1 MQPPE
6 GERPPQAPKA
16 PIQGVAELSSGF
28 FAAIVDRP
36 VAVLMVFVAAAVFGY
51 VSYAQLPL
59 TLMPDLSYPSLTV
72 RTDYSGAA
80 PEEVEAQVSRPIEE
94 SLSTTDGLVGI
105 ESRSRAELSDV
116 VLTFTWGTDMAA
128 ASQGVRE
135 RLQTTWLGEGPDRPL
150 ILHYDPSLDPILR
163 IALSVEAA
171 PGKEEQA
178 LLSLR
183 ELADRE
189 VKRELEAIDGVAA
202 VRVRGGLERQV
213 LVELRE
219 DWMQA
224 RGVTLAQVQNTLL
237 TENVN
242 IAGGAI
248 REGDTEFLI
257 RTLNQ
262 LSQVAEV
269 ADLEVLRADGVRVP
283 ISEVA
288 QVREAFKERKVVS
301 HLDGYEAVEL
311 EIFKEADANIV
322 SVAEAVQARL
332 GEVGQAEA
340 RKDLPPE
347 MVAMMG
353 PVGLVETLPPGVS
366 LAVLDNQAQ
375 FIKDAISNLRSTAV
389 LGGFLAVLILFFFLR
404 NLRATAII
412 ATAIPVS
419 VIATFAALY
428 MGDVSLNLMSLGGLA
443 LGVGMLVDNSV
454 VVLEA
459 IQVYLDEGQSRRDA
473 AIFGTRE
480 VAAAVTAS
488 TLTTVAVF
496 LPIVFVEGVAG
507 QIFGDLAL
515 AVVFSLLASLAV
527 ALVLVPML
535 AARHFEIPER
545 PESIGSLHT
554 AGRWSAVPELR
565 ESLAWNRETSW
576 HWLGLPYQ
584 IFRFLLH
591 ILVNVFAAFFVGM
604 WALSWRFGGWMGS
617 KVLPPIYRFAMAL
630 AERFG
635 GVYDRVAARYPPLLE
650 SALAK
655 PGLVLGGAAVALV
668 LALMLSPGAELI
680 PQVHQGRFTV
690 SLAMP
695 VGTPLDSTVATVAHA
710 EKMLMDHPDVDQI
723 YAAIGSEGR
732 ADSGADEGEH
742 TAQVLVQMTPGGD
755 LGARQAQLTSELRGQ
770 LAEIDGLQVKFQ
782 ASSLVSV
789 DTPLEV
795 VITGPDLDVL
805 QDLSNAVAERMANL
819 EGVRDVQSSLV
830 PGFPEVRVRYK
841 REQLERFGLSTSTV
855 ARALRD
861 KIQGAEASRLAR
873 GERRVDL
880 VVQLS
885 ERDRGTLRDLERI
898 NVNPQLDPVIPLSV
912 VADLEQAEGPS
923 EIRRIDQQRGAVVS
937 ANLEGLDLRS
947 SAASVQELLADLER
961 PAGYSFDIAGQSVE
975 MQRSL
980 TSLGLAL
987 LLAVFLVYVIM
998 ASTFESLVQPLVIL
1012 FSVPLAAV
1020 GVMPVLLLTGS
1031 SLSVVVFIGLIVLA
1045 GMVVNNAIVLV
1056 DRIGQNRADG
1066 MALQESIIAA
1076 GRARLRPI
1084 LITTLTT
1091 ALGLLPLSLGVG
1103 AGSEIQQPLAI
1114 TVIAGL
1120 SASTLLTLVVVPVVY
1135 NGLIGALSKRQG
1147 GEDPSVDDS
1156 VTQVGAPPVE
1166 PVPAK

>member
-1 MQPPE
+1 M
-6 GERPPQAPKA
+6 
-16 PIQGVAELSSGF
+16 F
-28 FAAIVDRP
+28 F
-36 VAVLMVFVAAAVFGY
+36 LAAAVFGY

-135 RLQTTWLGEGPDRPL
+135 RLQTTWLGEGPERPL

-171 PGKEEQA
+171 PGEEQQA

-189 VKRELEAIDGVAA
+189 VKRELEGIDGVAA

-257 RTLNQ
+257 RTLNE
-262 LSQVAEV
+262 LSQVDEV
-269 ADLEVLRADGVRVP
+269 ADLEVLRTDGVRVP

-288 QVREAFKERKVVS
+288 EVREAFKERKVVS

-332 GEVGQAEA
+332 GEVGQTEA

-347 MVAMMG
+347 LLAMMG
-353 PVGLVETLPPGVS
+353 PPGLIETLPPGVS

-419 VIATFAALY
+419 IIATFAALY

-496 LPIVFVEGVAG
+496 LPIVFVDGVAG

-535 AARHFEIPER
+535 AARHFEIPAR
-545 PESIGSLHT
+545 PESIAALHP
-554 AGRWSAVPELR
+554 AGRWSAIPELQ
-565 ESLAWNRETSW
+565 ESLAWNRETTW
-576 HWLGLPYQ
+576 HYLGLPYQ
-584 IFRFLLH
+584 LFRFVLH
-591 ILVNVFAAFFVGM
+591 ILVNAFTAFFVGV
-604 WALSWRFGGWMGS
+604 WALSWRAGGWMGS
-617 KVLPPIYRFAMAL
+617 KALPPVYRFAMGL

-635 GVYDRVAARYPPLLE
+635 GVYDRVAARYPPVLQ

-655 PGLVLGGAAVALV
+655 PGLVVGGAAVALA

-695 VGTPLDSTVATVAHA
+695 VGTPLDSTVATLAHA
-710 EKMLMDHPDVDQI
+710 EQLLMDHPDVGQI
-723 YAAIGSEGR
+723 YAAIGTEGR

-742 TAQVLVQMTPGGD
+742 TAQVLVQLTPGGN
-755 LGARQAQLTSELRGQ
+755 LGDRQAQLTSELRGQ
-770 LAEIDGLQVKFQ
+770 LSEIDGLQVKFQ

-805 QDLSNAVAERMANL
+805 QELSSAVAERMAEL
-819 EGVRDVQSSLV
+819 EGVRDVRSSLV

-841 REQLERFGLSTSTV
+841 RAQLERFGLSTSTV

-861 KIQGAEASRLAR
+861 KIQGAEASRLSR

-912 VADLEQAEGPS
+912 VADLELAEGPS
-923 EIRRIDQQRGAVVS
+923 EVRRIDQQRGAVVS

-947 SAASVQELLADLER
+947 SATSVQELLADLER

-998 ASTFESLVQPLVIL
+998 ASTFESLIQPLVIL

-1120 SASTLLTLVVVPVVY
+1120 TASTLLTLVVVPVVY
-1135 NGLIGALSKRQG
+1135 NGLIGALRK
-1147 GEDPSVDDS
+1147 
-1156 VTQVGAPPVE
+1156 
-1166 PVPAK
+1166 

>member
-1 MQPPE
+1 
-6 GERPPQAPKA
+6 
-16 PIQGVAELSSGF
+16 
-28 FAAIVDRP
+28 
-36 VAVLMVFVAAAVFGY
+36 MVFVAAAVFGY

-171 PGKEEQA
+171 PGEEEQA

-189 VKRELEAIDGVAA
+189 VKRELEGIDGVAA

-262 LSQVAEV
+262 LSQVDEV

-288 QVREAFKERKVVS
+288 EVREAFKDRKVVS
-301 HLDGYEAVEL
+301 HLDGDEAVEL

-322 SVAEAVQARL
+322 SVAEAVQDRL

-347 MVAMMG
+347 MLAMMG
-353 PVGLVETLPPGVS
+353 PPGLIETLPPGVS

-459 IQVYLDEGQSRRDA
+459 IQVYLDDGQSRRDA

-535 AARHFEIPER
+535 AARHFETPAR
-545 PESIGSLHT
+545 PETIGALHT
-554 AGRWSAVPELR
+554 QGRWSAIPELQ
-565 ESLAWNRETSW
+565 ESLAWNRETTW
-576 HWLGLPYQ
+576 HYLGLPYQ
-584 IFRFLLH
+584 LLRFVLH
-591 ILVNVFAAFFVGM
+591 ILVNAFASFFVGM
-604 WALSWRFGGWMGS
+604 WALSWRAGGWMGS
-617 KVLPPIYRFAMAL
+617 KVLPPIYRFAMGL

-655 PGLVLGGAAVALV
+655 PGLVLGGAAVALA

-695 VGTPLDSTVATVAHA
+695 VGTPLDSTVATLAHA
-710 EKMLMDHPDVDQI
+710 EQMLMDHPDVEQI
-723 YAAIGSEGR
+723 YAAIGTEGR
-732 ADSGADEGEH
+732 ADAGADEGEH
-742 TAQVLVQMTPGGD
+742 TAQVLVQLTPGGD

-770 LAEIDGLQVKFQ
+770 LSEIDGLQVKFQ

-805 QDLSNAVAERMANL
+805 QELSSAVAERMAKL
-819 EGVRDVQSSLV
+819 EGVRDVRSSLV

-898 NVNPQLDPVIPLSV
+898 NVNPLSV
-912 VADLEQAEGPS
+912 VADLELAEGPS
-923 EIRRIDQQRGAVVS
+923 EVRRIDQQRGAVVS

-998 ASTFESLVQPLVIL
+998 ASTFESLIQPLVIL

-1056 DRIGQNRADG
+1056 DRIGQNRTGG

-1120 SASTLLTLVVVPVVY
+1120 TASTLLTLVVVPVVY
-1135 NGLIGALSKRQG
+1135 NGLIGALRK
-1147 GEDPSVDDS
+1147 
-1156 VTQVGAPPVE
+1156 
-1166 PVPAK
+1166 